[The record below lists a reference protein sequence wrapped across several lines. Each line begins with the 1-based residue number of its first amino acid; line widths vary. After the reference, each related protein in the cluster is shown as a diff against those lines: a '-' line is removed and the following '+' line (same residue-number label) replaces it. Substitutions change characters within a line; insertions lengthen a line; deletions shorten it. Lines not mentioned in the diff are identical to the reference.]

1 MTFYSVVRRRR
12 DIAKNFKDQYEVV
25 SFYDSEN
32 HFRGQATFTDRKNA
46 EAYLL
51 LYRHRVEK
59 RNQQSNG
66 NNKVTTDLK
75 IVKSDDMPKLPIPVN
90 F

>member
-12 DIAKNFKDQYEVV
+12 DLAKNFKDQYEVV
-25 SFYDSEN
+25 SFYGLDGF
-32 HFRGQATFTDRKNA
+32 FRGQATFTNKKDA
-46 EAYLL
+46 EEYLL

-59 RNQQSNG
+59 RNQECNG
-66 NNKVTTDLK
+66 HNKITTDLK
-75 IVKSDDMPKLPIPVN
+75 IVKSSEMPKLPIPVN